1 MQDLHPFFVH
11 FPVAVI
17 PVAVILGLWSLI
29 QRRNRGIRHAFRLCL
44 LIAVLFALGAVLS
57 GGRASERATLLV
69 PHSLLEAHEELG
81 TWTFWLI
88 VTASLLELLSA
99 VRRLGAWPVPLHSL
113 AFVLVVS
120 AVITTALAGHRGA
133 EMVFRYGAGVGTVF
147 SAPGQPVPASVDTVR
162 TRPATPDPAG
172 GE

>member
-17 PVAVILGLWSLI
+17 PVTMILGLWSLI
-29 QRRNRGIRHAFRLCL
+29 QKRNRGVRQAFRLGL
-44 LIAVLFALGAVLS
+44 LIAVLFAVGAVLT
-57 GGRASERATLLV
+57 GDRASERASLLV
-69 PHSLLEAHEELG
+69 PTSLLEAHEELG
-81 TWTFWLI
+81 TSTLWLI
-88 VTASLLELLSA
+88 FAAAAIESLS
-99 VRRLGAWPVPLHSL
+99 VFKRLGSWLVALQSL

-147 SAPGQPVPASVDTVR
+147 SPTGVAPA
-162 TRPATPDPAG
+162 TRPDSVPLLPGAPDSG
-172 GE
+172 GGR